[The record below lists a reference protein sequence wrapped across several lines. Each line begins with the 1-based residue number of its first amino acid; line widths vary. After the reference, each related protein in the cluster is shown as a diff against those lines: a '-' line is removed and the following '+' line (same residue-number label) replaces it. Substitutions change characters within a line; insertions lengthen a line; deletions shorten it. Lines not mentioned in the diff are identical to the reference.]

1 MNEKQEQNQNLK
13 MVENAL
19 GRHVPTEIPGL
30 GKFEPYVA
38 PFAYLHRELFAP
50 AREKSRLIRPKEPRH
65 DKVTDDIRK
74 AVERSGLEN
83 GMTIS
88 FHHHLR
94 NGDAV
99 IPTILKTLWEMGFQN
114 LSLAPSSLPDSHDMV
129 ADYFRNGLVS
139 RLFSSG
145 ARGEV
150 GKAIS
155 RGELEIPVL
164 LRSHGGRARAVEQ
177 GDLPIDVAFLAAPLC
192 DKYGNMTGS
201 GGRSACGSLG
211 YAQVDARYARHVIAV
226 TDDLADY
233 PLRPR
238 ISVPQYL
245 VDQVLVVDSIGDP
258 SRIATG
264 AARISR
270 NPVDL
275 CIARNAFDLIAASG
289 LLTDGCS
296 FQVGAGGASL
306 AVAAYVKDYMA
317 ENHVKGGFG
326 LGGMSGYMIEMLE
339 QGYFEAMFDVQS
351 FDKSVTDSMTRNANH
366 MEIDVSC
373 YANPFNKGCVAHNLD
388 IVVLA
393 ALDIDVDFNVNIQ
406 TGHDGVLRGAI
417 GGHPDTSA
425 GAKLAVIVAP
435 SFRGGVP
442 TVKESVTTIC
452 TPGETVDA
460 FVTERGIC
468 INPRRED
475 LLESARAA
483 RLPIKDIRELKE
495 EVEKLT
501 GVPDLPEFDRNR
513 VVAVVENRD
522 GTLLDSVYRV
532 KSEK

>member
-1 MNEKQEQNQNLK
+1 
-13 MVENAL
+13 MVKNAL

-30 GKFEPYVA
+30 GQFEPYVS
-38 PFAYLHRELFAP
+38 PFAYLQRQLFTRTRE
-50 AREKSRLIRPKEPRH
+50 SRPIRPKEPRH

-74 AVERSGLEN
+74 AVERSGLQN

-99 IPTILKTLWEMGFQN
+99 IPTILKALSEMGFQD
-114 LSLAPSSLPDSHDMV
+114 LSLAPSSLPDSHDQV
-129 ADYFRNGLVS
+129 ADFFRNGLVS

-150 GKAIS
+150 GRAIS
-155 RGELEIPVL
+155 RGELDVPVL

-177 GDLPIDVAFLAAPLC
+177 GELLIDVAFLAAPLC

-211 YAQVDARYARHVIAV
+211 YAQVDARCARHVIAV
-226 TDDLADY
+226 TDELADY

-245 VDQVLVVDSIGDP
+245 VDQVLLVDSIGDP
-258 SRIATG
+258 SKIATG

-275 CIARNAFDLIAASG
+275 RIARNAFDLIATSG

-339 QGYFEAMFDVQS
+339 QGYFQAMLDVQS
-351 FDKSVTDSMTRNANH
+351 FDKAVTDSMTRNANH
-366 MEIDVSC
+366 MEIDASC

-393 ALDIDVDFNVNIQ
+393 ALDIDADFNVNVQ

-417 GGHPDTSA
+417 GGHPDTAA

-442 TVKESVTTIC
+442 TVKDSVTTVC

-475 LLESARAA
+475 LLAKARTA
-483 RLPIKDIRELKE
+483 RLPIKDIRELKR

-501 GVPDLPEFDRNR
+501 GVPDLPEFDRSR

-522 GTLLDSVYRV
+522 GTLLDSVYKV
-532 KSEK
+532 KGAPEL